1 MRKMGDVIKVTDEQ
15 LLVILA
21 QYLASDKEAAEAL
34 IEKAR
39 QVAASSGELKIFD
52 QPVCHGRGVSC

>member
-1 MRKMGDVIKVTDEQ
+1 MGDVIKVTDEQ

-39 QVAASSGELKIFD
+39 QVAASSGELKISD